1 MSAEDARAS
10 APVSARVRRRRWT
23 ALSLLVASGAVN
35 YLDRGTLA
43 VANVVIQ
50 REMNINARDM
60 GLLLSAFAFSY
71 AFAQI
76 PVGPI
81 IDRFGP
87 RRVLGLGIAAWS
99 TAQTACALVTSYPQ
113 FIIARLALGV
123 TESPQFPTA
132 ARVTANWF
140 AMRDRGLPTG
150 VFNTAS
156 MLGSALAPFLLT
168 WLMLA
173 FGWRWMFAIMGLA
186 GLAVAAIWYAVYRD
200 PAAAGLSEEERASIA
215 RGANPAV
222 EGPYLVHW
230 ARLFRLPTT
239 WGMVIGMM
247 GLSYLNY
254 IYITW
259 LPAYLEME
267 RHLTIQQTGFAA
279 TIPFLFGML
288 GSLAGGLLSDACGR
302 RGLSPI
308 ASRKVP
314 IILGLCGAAA
324 CTIAGAF
331 AAGVVVALV
340 FMSASM
346 FFSYVAVAG
355 VWSMPNAIAPQNE
368 VASLGGIQNFGGY
381 LGATAAPAVTG
392 FVVHATGSF
401 VPALLAGAAAAM
413 IGAASVLVVVRAP
426 IRAD

>member
-1 MSAEDARAS
+1 MNGGDGRRDG
-10 APVSARVRRRRWT
+10 PVSARVQRRRWT

-35 YLDRGTLA
+35 YLDRGTLS
-43 VANVVIQ
+43 VANIVIQ

-71 AFAQI
+71 AVAQI

-140 AMRDRGLPTG
+140 AMGDRGLPTG

-173 FGWRWMFAIMGLA
+173 FGWRWMFAIMGLV

-200 PAAAGLSEEERASIA
+200 PANAGLSEEERASIA
-215 RGANPAV
+215 RGANPPI
-222 EGPYLVHW
+222 EGAYLAHW
-230 ARLFRLPTT
+230 GRLFRMRTT

-302 RGLSPI
+302 GGLSPI

-314 IILGLCGAAA
+314 IILGLGGAAA

-331 AAGVVVALV
+331 AAGVVTALV

-401 VPALLAGAAAAM
+401 VPALVAGAAAAM
-413 IGAASVLVVVRAP
+413 IGAASVLIVVRTP